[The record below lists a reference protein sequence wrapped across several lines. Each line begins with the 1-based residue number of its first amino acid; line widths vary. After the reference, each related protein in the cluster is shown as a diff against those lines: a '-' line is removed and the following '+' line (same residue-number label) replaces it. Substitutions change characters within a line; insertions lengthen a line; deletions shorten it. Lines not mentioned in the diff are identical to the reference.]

1 MAALT
6 ILNSVVANMYTLV
19 EQDNMVTRL
28 DTAKFETFV
37 KQLVIIT
44 AIDRDPQN
52 DQKYINNI
60 STFCREAHLE
70 LLTKKRLHTATIYGR
85 EVKQAVKA
93 AMLYDFC
100 LFQHSV
106 ALLLMLRHTCERD
119 DFIQFCNTTWLNI
132 FEKYHTGNSST
143 IVANFRRVVLQAKY
157 GL

>member
-1 MAALT
+1 MDTAT
-6 ILNSVVANMYTLV
+6 ILNNVVANMYTLV
-19 EQDNMVTRL
+19 EQDNMIAKL
-28 DTAKFETFV
+28 DPAKFETFV
-37 KQLVIIT
+37 KQLAIIT

-60 STFCREAHLE
+60 ATFCREAHLE
-70 LLTKKRLHTATIYGR
+70 LLTKKRLHTAAIYGR

-93 AMLYDFC
+93 AMMYDFC

-132 FEKYHTGNSST
+132 FKKYHTGDNSAI
-143 IVANFRRVVLQAKY
+143 IVNFRRAILQAKY
-157 GL
+157 GM